1 MSIIDLQQ
9 QAKTA
14 FDHAVAKKNLKERI
28 ESRLTITHRG
38 GVFRINT
45 DLFVLLDLYEDDGWN
60 DEMVLLDAYDTPVVV
75 NRKELKDTAKQRY
88 AELMNEWLAEWN
100 KLKQVRKAD
109 DV

>member
-1 MSIIDLQQ
+1 MSIIDLQK

-28 ESRLTITHRG
+28 ESRLTVTHRG
-38 GVFRINT
+38 GVFTVDT
-45 DLFVLLDLYEDDGWN
+45 DLFVLLELLED
-60 DEMVLLDAYDTPVVV
+60 DEMVILDAYNTPILV

-100 KLKQVRKAD
+100 KLKQTRRAE

>member
-1 MSIIDLQQ
+1 MSIIDLQK

-28 ESRLTITHRG
+28 ESRLTVTHRG

-45 DLFVLLDLYEDDGWN
+45 DLFVLLELLED
-60 DEMVLLDAYDTPVVV
+60 DEMVILDAYDTPVLVD
-75 NRKELKDTAKQRY
+75 RKELKDTAKQRY

-100 KLKQVRKAD
+100 KLKQIRRAD